1 MKVILRENMDKLGSA
16 GKIVKVS
23 NGYARNYL
31 IPRGVAAIATED
43 NVRQL
48 QHEKHQIFLS
58 QEKTK
63 REAIKLAAELGA
75 LSITINRQVGEE
87 ERIFGSVTTR
97 DISEELRREGYKLG
111 RRQFILDEVIKKLGV
126 YECKIQLHPEVQ
138 AVIKIWVTS

>member
-1 MKVILRENMDKLGSA
+1 MDKLGSA

>member
-1 MKVILRENMDKLGSA
+1 VKVILRENMDKLGSA